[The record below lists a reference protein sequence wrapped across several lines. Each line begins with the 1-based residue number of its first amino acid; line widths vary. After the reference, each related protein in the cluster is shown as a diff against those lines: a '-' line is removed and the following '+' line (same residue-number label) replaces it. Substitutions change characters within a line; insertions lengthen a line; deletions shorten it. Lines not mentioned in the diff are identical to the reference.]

1 MNLKLALRLLA
12 RAARY
17 RWKLNAPE
25 IARMLSVLPQGGT
38 AIDIGAHKGAYTF
51 WLARRVGRGGTV
63 VSVEPQQRVAA
74 GLEQSVA
81 AWGMRQVRVINA
93 AASNR
98 AGQGTINI
106 PRDSTHGASMG
117 ALDADRAVDVT
128 PVRLVTIDE
137 LVGEHA
143 LARLDFV
150 KIDAEGHEIEI
161 VEGGLDAIAR
171 LRPSLLIESEAR
183 AHEGDR
189 SHLDRLRELLE
200 PLGYAGSFHDGQA
213 WLPLDALDVEKHQ
226 NYGHGRYCNNIFFA
240 PMHEANRGHR
250 PRTTAPASVP
260 MPASPQVAGEPV
272 AGSV

>member
-1 MNLKLALRLLA
+1 MNPKLALRLLA

-25 IARMLSVLPQGGT
+25 IARMRTVLPAGG
-38 AIDIGAHKGAYTF
+38 AGIDIGAHKGAYTF
-51 WLARRVGRGGTV
+51 WMARRVGRQGTI

-74 GLEQSVA
+74 GLERSVA
-81 AWGMRQVRVINA
+81 AWGLRQVRVVNA
-93 AASNR
+93 AASNH

-117 ALDADRAVDVT
+117 SLATDRAVDVT

-137 LVGEHA
+137 LIAEHA
-143 LARLDFV
+143 LARLDFI

-161 VEGGLDAIAR
+161 VEGGLGAIER
-171 LRPSLLIESEAR
+171 LGPSMLIESEAR
-183 AHEGDR
+183 AHGGGR
-189 SHLDRLRELLE
+189 SHLDRLRALLE
-200 PLGYAGSFHDGQA
+200 PLGYAGSFNDGQT

-240 PMHEANRGHR
+240 PPHSTKRSHR
-250 PRTTAPASVP
+250 RQTTAPEVVVSQPKVRDSEP
-260 MPASPQVAGEPV
+260 DPA
-272 AGSV
+272 